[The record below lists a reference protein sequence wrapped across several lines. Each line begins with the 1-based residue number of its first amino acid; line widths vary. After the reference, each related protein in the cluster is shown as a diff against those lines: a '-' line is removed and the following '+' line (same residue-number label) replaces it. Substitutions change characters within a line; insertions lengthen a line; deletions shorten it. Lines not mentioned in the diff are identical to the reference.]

1 MTSSRQVLAR
11 PLSGALLRAVLL
23 ALAVALLSAASALA
37 LSQESAVQNEPTK
50 WKQVRVVNDA
60 ATGTR
65 WLLERDT
72 ATPGAPGRMRQIAAG
87 RAVAGYGAALLAA
100 AVAAPIMRAGDR
112 VVVED
117 SAEKVTAR
125 LEGTVLEPARAGA
138 LVKVRLA
145 AGGQTVTARA
155 LAPGRATLVAAQE
168 GSTR

>member
-1 MTSSRQVLAR
+1 MTSSPQFLAR
-11 PLSGALLRAVLL
+11 PLSGALLRALLL

-37 LSQESAVQNEPTK
+37 LSQSPSQQKRWQP
-50 WKQVRVVNDA
+50 VRVVDDA

-72 ATPGAPGRMRQIAAG
+72 TTPGAPGRMRQIAAG

-100 AVAAPIMRAGDR
+100 AVAPPILRAGDR

-125 LEGTVLEPARAGA
+125 LEGTVLGPAHAGA

-168 GSTR
+168 GSAR